1 MLDFEKDLA
10 KFLTEKFGKNWSFE
24 WEGEEDGFSLV
35 LQVWN
40 MQLTYPMSVYNIHSG
55 IIDRGEEE

>member
-1 MLDFEKDLA
+1 MNMLDFEKDLA
-10 KFLTEKFGKNWSFE
+10 KFLTEKFGKNWSYQ

-40 MQLTYPMSVYNIHSG
+40 MQPTYPMSVY
-55 IIDRGEEE
+55 RGEEE

>member
-40 MQLTYPMSVYNIHSG
+40 MHSG